1 MARTKP
7 TAFAPYQIGRLN
19 LPKFSREVSVMAWI
33 EDACGNLLM
42 VRQAQGKRLWTLPGG
57 KAKGSE
63 KLDAALKRELM
74 EELGE
79 RIRSAFPVAMFDRP
93 RKHNL
98 TILYHVRL
106 MSLKFRPEDA
116 HEIANVS
123 FKPRPPAN
131 ASPSANYFWD
141 LRKRGGFTLQ

>member
-1 MARTKP
+1 MARPPQTP
-7 TAFAPYQIGRLN
+7 TAPYQISALN

-57 KAKGSE
+57 KVKANE
-63 KLDAALKRELM
+63 KLEAGLKRELM

-79 RIRSAFPVAMFDRP
+79 RVRTCSPIAFFDRP
-93 RKHNL
+93 QKRNL
-98 TILYHVRL
+98 TILFHVRL
-106 MSLKFRPEDA
+106 SKQKFRLGNTK
-116 HEIANVS
+116 EIATVM

-131 ASPSANYFWD
+131 ASPSANYFWQ
-141 LRKRGGFTLQ
+141 LRKRGGFGLH

>member
-1 MARTKP
+1 MARKKQTSI
-7 TAFAPYQIGRLN
+7 APYQLSALN

-57 KAKGSE
+57 KAKASE
-63 KLDAALKRELM
+63 KLEAALKRELL

-79 RIRSAFPVAMFDRP
+79 RVRSFRPIAFFDRP
-93 RKHNL
+93 RKRNL
-98 TILYHVRL
+98 TILYRVRL
-106 MSLKFRPEDA
+106 MRLNFKPENDE
-116 HEIANVS
+116 EIANVS

-131 ASPSANYFWD
+131 ASPSANFFWR
-141 LRKRGGFTLQ
+141 LHKNGAFGLH